1 MSLKKSLKSQ
11 FGLPRGVLGHVV
23 GWMMAHAGP
32 NAERSRMA
40 VERLALEP
48 HSRVLEIGFGPGL
61 AIKQVAELTPDGFVA
76 GLEASM
82 VMLGQA
88 RRRNRRAISDG
99 RVDLRHGSV
108 STIPDFEGAFD
119 VVFAVN
125 SLNHWPDVSLGLSEV
140 LRVLS
145 PGGSLIVT
153 EQPRSPGANAEVVAN
168 RAEVVTGLLQEAGF
182 RDVTWELM
190 PLEPVDAAVV
200 KGTR

>member
-1 MSLKKSLKSQ
+1 MSLKRRVISQ
-11 FGLPRGVLGHVV
+11 FGLPHGALGHVV
-23 GWMMAHAGP
+23 GWMMANTGP
-32 NAERSRMA
+32 NADRSRMT
-40 VERLALEP
+40 VEGLVLEP

-61 AIKQVAELTPDGFVA
+61 AIKQAAELTPDGFVA
-76 GLEASM
+76 GLEASK

-88 RRRNRRAISDG
+88 RRRNRRAISGG

-108 STIPDFEGAFD
+108 STIPDFGGAFD

-125 SLNHWPDVSLGLSEV
+125 SLHHWPDVSLGLSEV

-153 EQPRSPGANAEVVAN
+153 EQPRSPSANAEVVAN

-182 RDVTWELM
+182 RDVAWELM

-200 KGTR
+200 RGTR